1 MAKQIDINGLQEF
14 KKKCDETYAKVGQ
27 GGTGGGTNVIANKI
41 PSEEDVPRLNYLQ
54 VGDVNY
60 AVTQNVF
67 VTFVQMTPQ
76 QAEELLDE
84 LNNGAM
90 PVLIDQ
96 SGESN
101 FTLATYKSDMQTY
114 IDIFYFS
121 NTNTLLV
128 RRLTIATG
136 AWSKPT
142 AVSQERYGFIMISNV
157 NLFST
162 ETQSSIG
169 EIAMVVPQFIITLFG
184 ITEEN
189 IQEWWSQQKTSGE
202 FGNIL
207 TAFMSY
213 GVNITVKKDS
223 GESGLMVS
231 NDGAKLYAQLG
242 ATSEVF
248 YYFSKD
254 KEAWEN
260 STINFMYMN

>member
-1 MAKQIDINGLQEF
+1 M
-14 KKKCDETYAKVGQ
+14 
-27 GGTGGGTNVIANKI
+27 
-41 PSEEDVPRLNYLQ
+41 Q

-60 AVTQNVF
+60 VVTQNVF

-90 PVLIDQ
+90 PVLMDQ
-96 SGESN
+96 SGGIS
-101 FTLATYKSDMQTY
+101 FTLATYKTDQETY

-136 AWSKPT
+136 AWSEPT
-142 AVSQERYGFIMISNV
+142 TASQEIAGLLTIRNA

-169 EIAMVVPQFIITLFG
+169 DIIMYVPQSVVTSLG
-184 ITEEN
+184 ITKEN
-189 IQEWWSQQKTSGE
+189 QQEWWSQVKTTGF
-202 FGNIL
+202 FGIVL
-207 TAFMSY
+207 TTLMTY
-213 GVNITVKKDS
+213 GANVTVKKDS
-223 GESGLMVS
+223 GETGVMVS
-231 NDGAKLYAQLG
+231 SDGAKLYAQLG
-242 ATSEVF
+242 ATLEVF

-260 STINFMYMN
+260 SEIHFSYDT